1 MMLLSIGLALGA
13 SAQTTDASST
23 RVVVPIVGSV
33 TGIADVQWRT
43 MLELYNDAPQPRD
56 VLLTLPATSDQNWMA
71 FTLEPGES
79 KVFNDVV
86 GEEFG
91 LGQAL
96 SPLMVQTSGRR
107 SVRVRAS
114 AYGVRGGEVFKPEP
128 ITVEYSGQNVS
139 QRYLR
144 SLSFN
149 DDYRT
154 NIGLANLGDTE
165 AVFVLAL
172 QRVEGRNVA
181 VTRITLAPN
190 ALWHLPIQQLFPL
203 ITAGNDFTIAVE
215 CWAPNTY
222 VYASVIENATNSAV
236 FVHP

>member
-1 MMLLSIGLALGA
+1 
-13 SAQTTDASST
+13 
-23 RVVVPIVGSV
+23 
-33 TGIADVQWRT
+33 
-43 MLELYNDAPQPRD
+43 

-107 SVRVRAS
+107 SVVVRATV
-114 AYGVRGGEVFKPEP
+114 YGVRGAEVFKPQP
-128 ITVEYSGQNVS
+128 IAVEYGGQNVS
-139 QRYLR
+139 QRFLR

-149 DDYRT
+149 DDFRT
-154 NIGLANLGDTE
+154 NIGLANLGESE

-172 QRVEGRNVA
+172 QRVEGRNLA

-190 ALWHLPIQQLFPL
+190 ALWHLPIQRLFPL
-203 ITAGNDFTIAVE
+203 ITSGNDFTIAVE

-222 VYASVIENATNSAV
+222 VYASVIENATNTAV